1 MERVSECL
9 SFLRRNNNYMCNLHF
24 VYPFIHNEH
33 LGCFHLLAVVSNAAV
48 NMAWL
53 LFLKVLVLLP
63 WVRTLKLLWLKAH
76 HPQGTQACVR
86 GWEMCART
94 EVKPESLAKCGS
106 WCLLAEAKALQ
117 STRWAGGHD
126 YDFGVNQRCPS
137 YHRPWP
143 LTRCIFLVT
152 FLS

>member
-1 MERVSECL
+1 
-9 SFLRRNNNYMCNLHF
+9 MCNLHF

-33 LGCFHLLAVVSNAAV
+33 LGCFRLLAVMSNAVV
-48 NMAWL
+48 NMGWL

-86 GWEMCART
+86 EWGMCART

-106 WCLLAEAKALQ
+106 WCLLAGARALQ
-117 STRWAGGHD
+117 STRWAGGAWLWLWGESKVSQLLLAVATHQPCVSC
-126 YDFGVNQRCPS
+126 YFSV
-137 YHRPWP
+137 
-143 LTRCIFLVT
+143 LTFQSHCKAF
-152 FLS
+152 